1 VLDLACGTGR
11 HALAAAELGAH
22 VVAVD
27 RAADVIEAGRAEAT
41 RRRLAIEWVE
51 ADLEKP
57 WPDLGSFDVVL
68 LFNYLD
74 RERMPLIRNVVAP
87 GGVLMMETFLVVQ
100 KQLGWGPTK
109 DAHLLKPGEI
119 AKLVAPF
126 EVVHAREAFEPADE
140 AQWAA
145 LASVLAQRAK

>member
-1 VLDLACGTGR
+1 VAHEAQTVLFACEGF
-11 HALAAAELGAH
+11 
-22 VVAVD
+22 
-27 RAADVIEAGRAEAT
+27 AG
-41 RRRLAIEWVE
+41 
-51 ADLEKP
+51 
-57 WPDLGSFDVVL
+57 DLGVHEGAVVECVGQ
-68 LFNYLD
+68 
-74 RERMPLIRNVVAP
+74 ER
-87 GGVLMMETFLVVQ
+87 
-100 KQLGWGPTK
+100 LGWGPTK

>member
-1 VLDLACGTGR
+1 MLDLACGAGR
-11 HALAAAELGAH
+11 HALAAAELGAR

-27 RAADVIEAGRAEAT
+27 RDAALIEAARAEAT

-51 ADLEKP
+51 ADLEKT
-57 WPDLGSFDVVL
+57 WPDLGAFDVVL

-74 RERMPLIRNVVAP
+74 RDRMHAVRDVVAP
-87 GGVLMMETFLVVQ
+87 GGLLMMETFLVVQ
-100 KQLGWGPTK
+100 KQLGWGPTR

-119 AKLVAPF
+119 ARLVAPF
-126 EVVHAREAFEPADE
+126 EVIHAREAFEPADE